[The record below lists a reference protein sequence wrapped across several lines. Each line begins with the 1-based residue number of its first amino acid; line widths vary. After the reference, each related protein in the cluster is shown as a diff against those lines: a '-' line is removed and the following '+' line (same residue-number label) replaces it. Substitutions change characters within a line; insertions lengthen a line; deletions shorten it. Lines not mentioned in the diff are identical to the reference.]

1 MKFLNSM
8 TFQVFHDLSE
18 SCGDVGL
25 AALNSNIVLDQA
37 GKFSHPISISA
48 H

>member
-1 MKFLNSM
+1 MKFLNSK

-25 AALNSNIVLDQA
+25 AALNSNIVLDPA
-37 GKFSHPISISA
+37 DKFSHPISISA